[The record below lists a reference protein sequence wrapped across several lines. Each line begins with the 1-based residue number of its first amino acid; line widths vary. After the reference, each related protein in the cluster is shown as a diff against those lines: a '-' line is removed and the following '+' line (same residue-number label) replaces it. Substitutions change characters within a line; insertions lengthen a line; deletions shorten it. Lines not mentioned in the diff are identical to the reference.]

1 MLQFFGKNHL
11 EGPDMLTTGQKSM
24 RIRAAGVACLTVL
37 AGTMLCQAA
46 KQAGPTGVNPQSANV
61 NPWLDR
67 SLKILYAGRP
77 GSDREK
83 DFVAFLKKYFDVVRT
98 GNLET
103 FKEGDTQGFD
113 VTLLDGDFG
122 VFEGPCPAPSESFSR
137 PVITLGVHGS
147 MMCSRW
153 RLKTTYL

>member
-1 MLQFFGKNHL
+1 M
-11 EGPDMLTTGQKSM
+11 
-24 RIRAAGVACLTVL
+24 RAAAACLVVL
-37 AGTMLCQAA
+37 AGTVLWRGQEPA
-46 KQAGPTGVNPQSANV
+46 Q
-61 NPWLDR
+61 LDR

-83 DFVAFLKKYFDVVRT
+83 DFVGFLKKYFDVVRT

-103 FKEGDTQGFD
+103 FQEADTQGFD
-113 VTLLDGDFG
+113 VTILDWDLP
-122 VFEGPCPAPSESFSR
+122 VLEGPCPVLSENFSR
-137 PVITLGVHGS
+137 PVITLGVRGS